1 MSDELRSTKSRVRV
15 EIPFHNDNL
24 SIESGWLAKQADGAV
39 IVRQGD
45 TMVMVTVCG
54 AKAREGID
62 FFPMVVEYQEKA
74 YAAGK
79 IPGGFIKRE
88 TRPGEHEILTCRIT
102 DRPIRP
108 LFPDGYRD
116 EVQIICNVLSYDG
129 VNNPAVLATTGASA
143 ALHISRLPFQ
153 GPIGCVVVGRV
164 DGKFLINPSNEQLL
178 ESDLEFTVAATK
190 DALVMVEGGAL
201 MVPEKDVLEALYF
214 AHEEIKKLIEM
225 QEDLRAKVGKP
236 KDEFVAPEKDASLAA
251 RVTEVLGD
259 GIEGALNVV
268 DKLER
273 QAALKAVKKAVIDT
287 LKEEYED
294 RLPEVEE
301 VIHKRTKEISR
312 AMILDGG
319 TRIDKRGL
327 EDVRWIECETDV
339 LPRTHGSALFTRGE
353 TQALVTATLGMKN
366 DGQRT
371 DTLAGSDDKKFMLH
385 YNFPPF
391 SVGEAR
397 MMRGPGRREVGHGM
411 LALRALTAVLPSQ
424 EEFPYVLRIVSEI
437 LESNGSSSMASVCGG
452 SMAMMDAGVPL
463 KAPVAGVAMGL
474 IKEGEQVAVLTDILG
489 DEDHFGDMDFKV
501 CGTEEGITALQM
513 DIKCEG
519 LSRETMTKA
528 LDQAKNARLHILGEM
543 AKTITK
549 PRSELKEH
557 APRITVLQINPD
569 KIRDLI
575 GPGGKTI
582 QSITQSTGVKIDIED
597 TGKVL
602 VSSSDSIA
610 RDRAVEIINGLTE
623 EAEIGRIYSGVVK
636 RITDFGAFVEILP
649 GTDGL
654 VHISQ
659 LDHKRVE
666 KVTDIVKEGDEV
678 KVRVLD
684 IDKQGRIRLSR
695 KEALDEAGAAL

>member
-1 MSDELRSTKSRVRV
+1 M
-15 EIPFHNDNL
+15 
-24 SIESGWLAKQADGAV
+24 
-39 IVRQGD
+39 
-45 TMVMVTVCG
+45 
-54 AKAREGID
+54 
-62 FFPMVVEYQEKA
+62 
-74 YAAGK
+74 
-79 IPGGFIKRE
+79 
-88 TRPGEHEILTCRIT
+88 
-102 DRPIRP
+102 
-108 LFPDGYRD
+108 
-116 EVQIICNVLSYDG
+116 
-129 VNNPAVLATTGASA
+129 
-143 ALHISRLPFQ
+143 
-153 GPIGCVVVGRV
+153 
-164 DGKFLINPSNEQLL
+164 
-178 ESDLEFTVAATK
+178 
-190 DALVMVEGGAL
+190 
-201 MVPEKDVLEALYF
+201 
-214 AHEEIKKLIEM
+214 
-225 QEDLRAKVGKP
+225 
-236 KDEFVAPEKDASLAA
+236 
-251 RVTEVLGD
+251 
-259 GIEGALNVV
+259 
-268 DKLER
+268 
-273 QAALKAVKKAVIDT
+273 
-287 LKEEYED
+287 
-294 RLPEVEE
+294 
-301 VIHKRTKEISR
+301 
-312 AMILDGG
+312 
-319 TRIDKRGL
+319 
-327 EDVRWIECETDV
+327 
-339 LPRTHGSALFTRGE
+339 FTRGE